1 MPPRR
6 SHKKSRRG
14 CRRCKS
20 RKIKCDEIHPRCGNC
35 LKHGVLCDFENP
47 DIAESL
53 LVPDTPGTSA
63 TSPDPSTGL
72 SPVLSNLATSSPSFA
87 TAPSPGFPDIPISIP
102 PSSRHASPLLQ
113 PRPMALY
120 RNPDTP
126 PISQTSQ
133 NNRMMELRLLHNY
146 TTITSK
152 TLSLQNPDIEAVWRD
167 TVPHLAFSGAS
178 FLADG
183 LLAVSALHLRLKSPN
198 DRELIR
204 ASHSYM
210 AASLSE
216 YSAAL
221 SKGINQ
227 SNAEALFL
235 TAALIAFQSTAS
247 RIFTR
252 DDGGDVRE
260 RTDGYVLPISWFHA
274 FQGVKT
280 IVASSWQWL
289 RTSGIVIPIIQS
301 QPSLNLNL
309 SATKST
315 FFGHLLDGLDQ
326 ELDLSEPDSDSRTL
340 TRQAY
345 QHAVAVLNWA
355 HKVPRTG
362 APMVFLATVSKRYV
376 ELLQAKRP
384 RALVILATFFGLLKV
399 LDSGVWWLKGVARR
413 EVMGIVSF
421 FDPDDEEWWPRL
433 QWPVMVALHEGDTI
447 PSEIWG
453 ADLSEDGTS
462 DPHRESEQ
470 VLSHIEVLTRMF
482 NSIDASPTRG
492 ANSSDDDT
500 AQVLLAFVER
510 AVASPS
516 PPMLMDL
523 LDLPVPK
530 STEG

>member
-1 MPPRR
+1 MA
-6 SHKKSRRG
+6 
-14 CRRCKS
+14 
-20 RKIKCDEIHPRCGNC
+20 
-35 LKHGVLCDFENP
+35 FF
-47 DIAESL
+47 
-53 LVPDTPGTSA
+53 A
-63 TSPDPSTGL
+63 TSRTQTLQSLWSCQTRLLPRLLPLILLPWAFRPFFPSLGTP
-72 SPVLSNLATSSPSFA
+72 SPIFTAAASPS
-87 TAPSPGFPDIPISIP
+87 FPDIPISIP
-102 PSSRHASPLLQ
+102 TSSRHTSPSLH

-120 RNPDTP
+120 RNPDPP
-126 PISQTSQ
+126 PISPASQ

-152 TLSLQNPDIEAVWRD
+152 TLSLANPDIEAVWRD

-260 RTDGYVLPISWFHA
+260 RSDGYVLPISWFHA

-280 IVASSWQWL
+280 IVATSWQWL

-326 ELDLSEPDSDSRTL
+326 ELDTLEPDVHSRTL

-433 QWPVMVALHEGDTI
+433 QWPVMVALHEGETI
-447 PSEIWG
+447 PPEIWG
-453 ADLSEDGTS
+453 ADLDEETPS
-462 DPHRESEQ
+462 DPNRGSEQ

-482 NSIDASPTRG
+482 NSIDPSPNGEAT
-492 ANSSDDDT
+492 SSDDDT
-500 AQVLLAFVER
+500 AQALLAFVER
-510 AVASPS
+510 AVASPNQAHQT
-516 PPMLMDL
+516 MLMDL
-523 LDLPVPK
+523 LDLPVPQVD
-530 STEG
+530 

>member
-102 PSSRHASPLLQ
+102 PSSRHATFWQMVCLPSRPYISASSP
-113 PRPMALY
+113 
-120 RNPDTP
+120 
-126 PISQTSQ
+126 
-133 NNRMMELRLLHNY
+133 
-146 TTITSK
+146 
-152 TLSLQNPDIEAVWRD
+152 
-167 TVPHLAFSGAS
+167 
-178 FLADG
+178 
-183 LLAVSALHLRLKSPN
+183 PN

-326 ELDLSEPDSDSRTL
+326 ELDLLEPDSDSRTL

-523 LDLPVPK
+523 LDLPVPQVD
-530 STEG
+530 